1 MNKTSFI
8 ALAGGVLL
16 SAATAGA
23 QTVEPAMYYVS
34 VNAGAQM
41 QEHSL
46 SSSITFPLYNQTA
59 AVNTAQNIETGPFFD
74 VSVGGRF
81 WTDIGVAVGFSTFR
95 NSSDLV
101 GVAVIPHPAFFD
113 SAATVEFTTGA
124 DHNENNIYV
133 LALWFVPLRER
144 LDATLSAGPSFIR
157 VQQGVLADLTV
168 PPGTQAG
175 TPNVVTEEAWGT
187 GINVGGDITYE
198 LMTRGNLRIG
208 LGGFLRYNGASVEL
222 PSGADVD
229 AGGFQGGGGLRFRF

>member
-8 ALAGGVLL
+8 ALAAGVLL
-16 SAATAGA
+16 SAASASA
-23 QTVEPAMYYVS
+23 QSAEPATYFVN

-46 SSSITFPLYNQTA
+46 ASSITFPLYNQTA

-74 VSVGGRF
+74 ISVGRRF
-81 WTDIGVAVGFSTFR
+81 WNDLGVGAGFATFK

-101 GVAVIPHPAFFD
+101 GVALIPHPLFFD
-113 SAATVEFTTGA
+113 SAATVNFTTGA
-124 DHNENNIYV
+124 DHNENNLYIV
-133 LALWFVPLRER
+133 ALWFVPIAER

-157 VQQGVLADLTV
+157 VKQGLLADLTV

-175 TPNVVTEEAWGT
+175 IPNVITEEAWGT
-187 GINVGGDITYE
+187 GINVGGDVTYE
-198 LMTRGNLRIG
+198 LITRGNLRMG

-222 PSGADVD
+222 PSGAEVD